1 MTKKLLF
8 ISMLLLATV
17 TLFGQ
22 AKPAP
27 IDKHQQQKVLEKL
40 ASELSQSYVDQEV
53 AKSVFNVLANEISSL
68 KEQPVDPVEF
78 ATRLTQKL
86 QKQTNDLHLRVDY
99 FPNYS
104 SKPDNKNDSDF
115 ASDAEGQMWHSQNM
129 GFKKV
134 ERLPFNIGLIKL
146 DAFAPLKYASPL
158 IASSFNFV
166 SHTDALVIDLR
177 GNFGGYEH
185 TAPLLASYLL
195 DKKTHLFNMYHR
207 KNDTIEKRWSHAMID
222 GPRYNKENPVY
233 VLVDK
238 NTFSAGETLAYT
250 LKHLGRVTIVG
261 ETTAGASNAGEEIV
275 LDKDFIVFMPTKQM
289 INPITK
295 TNFEKRGVIPDIKVN
310 SAIALETAQTLY
322 LESLLKEESSE
333 RRKQRISKRL
343 LELNK

>member
-1 MTKKLLF
+1 
-8 ISMLLLATV
+8 
-17 TLFGQ
+17 
-22 AKPAP
+22 
-27 IDKHQQQKVLEKL
+27 
-40 ASELSQSYVDQEV
+40 
-53 AKSVFNVLANEISSL
+53 
-68 KEQPVDPVEF
+68 
-78 ATRLTQKL
+78 
-86 QKQTNDLHLRVDY
+86 
-99 FPNYS
+99 
-104 SKPDNKNDSDF
+104 
-115 ASDAEGQMWHSQNM
+115 
-129 GFKKV
+129 
-134 ERLPFNIGLIKL
+134 
-146 DAFAPLKYASPL
+146 
-158 IASSFNFV
+158 
-166 SHTDALVIDLR
+166 
-177 GNFGGYEH
+177 
-185 TAPLLASYLL
+185 
-195 DKKTHLFNMYHR
+195 
-207 KNDTIEKRWSHAMID
+207 MID